1 MLKILKI
8 GIIFLLLSNCGYVPM
23 YANQQDLDFNIK
35 VIGLEGEKDINIV
48 LAQKLNRYQGENK
61 NRSYE
66 VKIISDYEK
75 NSLTKDESGN
85 TTNFRL
91 ILEIDFIINIQG
103 LPKTLNFKETFDV
116 KKDATLFDESNYE
129 NTLKKEMT
137 DLILQKFIAQILTIQ

>member
-35 VIGLEGEKDINIV
+35 VKSLEGEKDINII
-48 LAQKLNRYQGENK
+48 LSQKLNRYQKENK
-61 NRSYE
+61 NKSYDVE
-66 VKIISDYEK
+66 IISDYEK

-91 ILEIDFIINIQG
+91 ILEIDFIINLNGI
-103 LPKTLNFKETFDV
+103 PETLNFKETFDM

>member
-1 MLKILKI
+1 MLKIFKF

-35 VIGLEGEKDINIV
+35 VVSLEGEKDINIV
-48 LAQKLNRYQGENK
+48 LAQKLNRYQSENK
-61 NRSYE
+61 NKSYE
-66 VKIISDYEK
+66 VKIISLYEK
-75 NSLTKDESGN
+75 NSLTKNESGD

-91 ILEIDFIINIQG
+91 ILEIDFIISING
-103 LPKTLNFKETFDV
+103 LLKTLNFKETFDI

-129 NTLKKEMT
+129 NSLKKEMI